1 MKLDTERLCLRI
13 LSEDDVSEKYVSWLN
28 DPDVNKYLEV
38 RQSEQTIQGCIQFIK
53 SCNDDPCSNLFGIFE
68 KENGEH
74 IGNAKIGF
82 VNEHYQRGQISLFIG
97 EKRFWGRGFS
107 TEVVKALTEYGF
119 NRLGLHRL
127 EAGCYED
134 NLASLRVFLK
144 NGYVVEGFF
153 RNHVLVNGSRKGCFW
168 LGILNHEYHSQ

>member
-1 MKLDTERLCLRI
+1 MRIDTERLYLRN
-13 LSEDDVSEKYVSWLN
+13 LLKEDVSEKYVSWLN

-38 RQSEQTIQGCIQFIK
+38 RQSEQTIESCIKFIQN
-53 SCNDDPCSNLFGIFE
+53 CNDDPCSNLFGIFE

-82 VNEHYQRGQISLFIG
+82 INKHYQRGQISLFIG
-97 EKRFWGRGFS
+97 EKIFWGKGYS
-107 TEVVKALTEYGF
+107 TEVVKALTEHGF

-144 NGYVVEGFF
+144 NGYAVEGFF
-153 RNHVLVNGSRKGCFW
+153 RNHFLVNGTRQGCFW
-168 LGILNHEYHSQ
+168 LGRLNYEYHG